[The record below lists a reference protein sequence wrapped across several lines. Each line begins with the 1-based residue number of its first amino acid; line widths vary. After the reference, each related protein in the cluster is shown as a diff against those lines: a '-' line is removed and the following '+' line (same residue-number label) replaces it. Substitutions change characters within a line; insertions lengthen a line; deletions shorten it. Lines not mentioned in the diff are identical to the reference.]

1 MQPQVEIY
9 EPESFTA
16 LNLSLSQNEE
26 DIQVFFY
33 QKLRKELTWTRLSIV
48 PERAS
53 MNQVEDS

>member
-26 DIQVFFY
+26 DIQVF
-33 QKLRKELTWTRLSIV
+33 LSKNWGKSWREPGWV
-48 PERAS
+48 
-53 MNQVEDS
+53 